1 MSDSALCKVSSS
13 EFAKVLGCQA
23 IDFSVLCPSTL
34 FETQTDRANR
44 GQDDTVYL
52 GCEVHATDRA
62 SETAEFTVSTLF
74 LLV

>member
-34 FETQTDRANR
+34 FETRQTEPIEDKTT
-44 GQDDTVYL
+44 Q
-52 GCEVHATDRA
+52 
-62 SETAEFTVSTLF
+62 SI
-74 LLV
+74 